1 VAAGGAGGH
10 FFKAGAAYVQVDL
23 RSGRLTVRPNRAL
36 RRGRRYGPGTGHVN
50 LDEFSVRA
58 VVEPA
63 YDPQTG
69 VGAILD

>member
-1 VAAGGAGGH
+1 
-10 FFKAGAAYVQVDL
+10 
-23 RSGRLTVRPNRAL
+23 
-36 RRGRRYGPGTGHVN
+36 VN